1 MNQTEQIYQQGLAFH
16 HAGRFA
22 EAEQCYQ
29 RVLALNPRHADTLHL
44 FGVLAA
50 QVGRPEIAVQLIS
63 QAIEIAPKQDS
74 YYGNL
79 ALAYQ
84 NLEQFE
90 QAQAAYAKALKLN
103 PRQPEALNNLGILQ
117 RQTGQLTESEQTYRK
132 LLRLV
137 PNHPEGLNNFGLTL
151 ADLDK
156 NAEAKTCYQ
165 RAIALR
171 PNYPEAHYNLANLL
185 REQGEKEKAA
195 DQYRQALIHR
205 PAYPQAQNNLGLTLL
220 ELQRFQ
226 EAAQHLTRALEL
238 RPDSPATR
246 SNLGLALKELGRLDE
261 AEAMHRQALA
271 EDPNSFEAWNNL
283 GNVLKEQKRLDE
295 AEQALLRSIA
305 LNDGYAEALC
315 NLGTIKH
322 EKQQTEE
329 ALALYAK
336 ALALNPNYAS
346 GYFNRAIIAHQ
357 AERLEEAIDGY
368 RKAIA
373 LDPKLADARTNLSM
387 ALLSLGQWQEGWDE
401 YEWRWRTSDGIK
413 QSQKFPSPAWAG
425 EEISGKSLLLYSE
438 QGFGDSLQ
446 FCRYASLAAQ
456 RGAKVTLAIE
466 PALERLMKS
475 LAGIEAV
482 VVKTKGELPPACDHH
497 SPLLSLPRLIG
508 PDPHELT
515 VKPPYLSP
523 DPADVALWG
532 QRLAEAAPDD
542 GKLKVG
548 LVWAGHS
555 RPDLPNAAAVDRRRS
570 MKPDL
575 MEPLLAVQGCR
586 FISLQKD
593 GVKAPDSFGLI
604 DLMEHSRDFADTA
617 ALVSH
622 LDLVISVDTAM
633 AHLVGAIGKPLWL
646 LDRFDACWRW
656 QRGREDSAWYPGMR
670 LFRQTSP
677 GDWPGVIAR
686 TAEALK
692 ALVGN

>member
-1 MNQTEQIYQQGLAFH
+1 MSQTEQIYQQGLAFH

-50 QVGRPEIAVQLIS
+50 QVGQPEIAVKLIS
-63 QAIEIAPKQDS
+63 QAIEIAPRQDS

-84 NLEQFE
+84 NLGQFDE
-90 QAQAAYAKALKLN
+90 AQAAYSKALKLN

-117 RQTGQLTESEQTYRK
+117 RQTGRLKESEQTYRK

-137 PNHPEGLNNFGLTL
+137 PNHVEGLNNCGLTL
-151 ADLDK
+151 ADLGK
-156 NAEAKTCYQ
+156 NGEAKTCYQ

-171 PNYPEAHYNLANLL
+171 PNYPEALYNLANLL
-185 REQGEKEKAA
+185 REQGHKDKAVE
-195 DQYRQALIHR
+195 QYRKALAHR
-205 PAYPQAQNNLGLTLL
+205 PDYPQAQNNLGLTLL
-220 ELQRFQ
+220 ELRHYQ
-226 EAAQHLTRALEL
+226 EAAQHLARALEL

-271 EDPNSFEAWNNL
+271 EDPDSFEAWNNL
-283 GNVLKEQKRLDE
+283 GNVLKEKKQLDE
-295 AEQALLRSIA
+295 AEKAYLRSIA
-305 LNDGYAEALC
+305 LNGNYPEALC

-322 EKQQTEE
+322 EKQQSEE
-329 ALALYAK
+329 ALALYHQ
-336 ALALNPNYAS
+336 ALKLNPNYAS
-346 GYFNRAIIAHQ
+346 GYFNLAIIDHQ
-357 AERLEEAIDGY
+357 AERLEDAVTGY

-373 LDPKLADARTNLSM
+373 LDPGFADARSNLSM
-387 ALLSLGQWQEGWDE
+387 ALLSLGQWQEGWNE
-401 YEWRWRTSDGIK
+401 YEWRWKTLDGAK
-413 QSQKFPSPAWAG
+413 QQQRFPTPAWAG
-425 EEISGKSLLLYSE
+425 EDIAGKSLLLYSE

-456 RGAKVTLAIE
+456 RGAKVMLAVE
-466 PALERLMKS
+466 PPLVRLMGS
-475 LAGIEAV
+475 LDGIEAV
-482 VVKTKGELPPACDHH
+482 IVKSQGELPPAADHH
-497 SPLLSLPRLIG
+497 SPLLSLPRLLG
-508 PDPHELT
+508 PNPHELA

-523 DPADVALWG
+523 DPDDVALWG
-532 QRLAEAAPDD
+532 QRLAEVAPDD

-575 MEPLLAVQGCR
+575 MEPLLAVPGCR

-617 ALVSH
+617 ALVQH

-692 ALVGN
+692 ALVGK